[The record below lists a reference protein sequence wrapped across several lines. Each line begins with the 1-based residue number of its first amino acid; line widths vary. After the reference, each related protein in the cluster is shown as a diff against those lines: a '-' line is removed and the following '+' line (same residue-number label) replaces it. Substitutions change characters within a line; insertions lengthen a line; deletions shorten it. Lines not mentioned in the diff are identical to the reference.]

1 MSKKSLPTMVRL
13 LALGSMKQITATR
26 IDAKTAE
33 ELEDCAKRT
42 GLKSS
47 DLLRVGVKMVLE
59 RAQTDGALVFKISPA
74 AKKTDTP
81 TTAKKPTGSGAR
93 RENRATRKPARKEG
107 RP

>member
-1 MSKKSLPTMVRL
+1 MVRL

-47 DLLRVGVKMVLE
+47 DLLRVGVKLVLE

-74 AKKTDTP
+74 AKKPDTP
-81 TTAKKPTGSGAR
+81 TRAKKPTGSGAQRER
-93 RENRATRKPARKEG
+93 RASRKSAQKEG